1 MEYVWNMREKSWKVE
16 PSSPTTSG
24 PEWAQALRWR
34 LQDQG
39 TIRELYAKATSG
51 TQLKPQQKAP
61 GCGALTK
68 RDRAMIELIK
78 NSYAQNLYVSC
89 LSTPLAQNLNF
100 FISFSLKKTSTFSY
114 PSHSKPLLFHTTL
127 AQNYYFFK
135 PISVKI
141 STFSYPS
148 HSKPLLFHTPLAHNL
163 YFFTPHVAHNLYFF
177 IPL

>member
-1 MEYVWNMREKSWKVE
+1 MEYVWNMREILWKVE

-61 GCGALTK
+61 GCRALTK

-100 FISFSLKKTSTFSY
+100 FIPFSLKTSTFSY
-114 PSHSKPLLFHTTL
+114 PSR
-127 AQNYYFFK
+127 
-135 PISVKI
+135 
-141 STFSYPS
+141 
-148 HSKPLLFHTPLAHNL
+148 SKPLLFHTPLAQ
-163 YFFTPHVAHNLYFF
+163 NLYFF
-177 IPL
+177 IPLSLKT